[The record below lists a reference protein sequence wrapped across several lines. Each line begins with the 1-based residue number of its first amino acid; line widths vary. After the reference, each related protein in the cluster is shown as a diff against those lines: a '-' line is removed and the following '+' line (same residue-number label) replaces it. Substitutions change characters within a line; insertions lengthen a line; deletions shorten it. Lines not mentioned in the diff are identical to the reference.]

1 MNRLSVF
8 LLICLAMLS
17 TPRGEAAKYDW
28 KVYASYHNA
37 TKSVEMGG
45 RMYVVA
51 NGDLYSYGTDD
62 QSVETYDKAGTLND
76 FAIYDI
82 VASSGTGEVVV
93 IYDNGNIDLMSTSGD
108 VYNVS
113 DLKSKALRDK
123 TLNDV
128 MIDGSL
134 LYTSTNSGLAILD
147 LGRKVFKNI
156 YDWGCA
162 VKSTTINDGYIVSAT
177 DKGVYRGNMSE
188 NLLDP
193 ANWQQISTNTTFKKF
208 LKAGSTLYGVAGT
221 LQKITDVATF
231 TFTQVSA
238 DNIAKSWTCA
248 GKVFYTIADNTL
260 KSVDEGGTIDTYTS
274 PYPISHLAQR
284 GGTYWAACGEN
295 GFIGM
300 SLSGQTFSQNTGDVT
315 PNSPVRNYSY
325 RMQMVGNRLLVAGG
339 NFTYPSNDRTGTVMK
354 YENGKWQEFQE
365 NFMEDKRLYVNTTD
379 VVQDPNDSEHHWVG
393 TRTSGIYEFKDYKFV
408 RNLNS
413 DNSALE
419 SILPNSSSYKRY
431 VWVTALAYDNGGNLW
446 MCNNQCESIVRILK
460 PDGKWLNYYYDVI
473 HYFQT
478 FDYVRFDRRGWA
490 WINSRRTTN
499 VSDISGVASMGGVLI
514 VNTNGT
520 IDTQKDDTY
529 KFYHTLVN
537 QDNLSYDIG
546 EFYCMQEDMDG
557 AVWVGTTSGLFVANN
572 PENIFSSDYRFTQIK
587 VARDDGTGLADY
599 LLNGVWVTCIAVDGA
614 NRKWIGTAGSGV
626 LLISADGQQELQHFQ
641 KDNSPLLSDVIN
653 DIKIN
658 GETGEVF
665 FATDLGLCSF
675 TSDAVDAEETLD
687 KNNIKVFPNP
697 VNPESRQMV
706 RVTGLAWNT
715 DVKIANAAG
724 RLVYEGTSNG
734 GEFTWNC
741 KTTSGKRVA
750 TGVYYILATDSD
762 GKKGAY
768 AKVLVVR

>member
-1 MNRLSVF
+1 
-8 LLICLAMLS
+8 MLS
-17 TPRGEAAKYDW
+17 APRVQAAKYDW
-28 KVYASYHNA
+28 KVYASYHNP

-62 QSVETYDKAGTLND
+62 QSVETYDKAGVLND
-76 FAIYDI
+76 YGIYDI
-82 VASSGTGEVVV
+82 EASNATNEVVV
-93 IYDNGNIDLMSTSGD
+93 IYDNGNIDLMSADGS

-113 DLKSKALRDK
+113 ELKSKTLNDK
-123 TLNDV
+123 TLNDA
-128 MIDGSL
+128 MIDGTL
-134 LYTSTNSGLAILD
+134 LYISTNSGLAILD
-147 LGRKVFKNI
+147 LSRKVFKNI
-156 YDWGCA
+156 YYWGCA
-162 VKSTTINDGYIVSAT
+162 VKSTTISNGYIVAAT
-177 DKGVYRGNMSE
+177 DKGVYWGNMSA

-193 ANWQQISTNTTFKKF
+193 ANWQQISTNTSFTKF
-208 LKAGSTLYGVAGT
+208 LKAGSALYGVAGK
-221 LQKITDVATF
+221 LQRITDVATF
-231 TFTQVSA
+231 TFTQVSG
-238 DNIAKSWTCA
+238 DNIANSWTCG
-248 GKVFYTIADNTL
+248 GKVFYTIADKTM
-260 KSVDEGGTIDTYTS
+260 KSVDEAGTITVYSS
-274 PYPISHLAQR
+274 PFAINHLSQR

-295 GFIGM
+295 GFLGM
-300 SLSGQTFSQNTGDVT
+300 SLNGTDFVQTIGDVT
-315 PNSPVRNYSY
+315 PNSPIRNFSY
-325 RMQMVGNRLLVAGG
+325 RMQMTGNRLLVAGG
-339 NFTYPSNDRTGTVMK
+339 NFTYPSDDRVGTVMK
-354 YENGKWQEFQE
+354 YEDGKWQEFQE
-365 NFMEDKRLYVNTTD
+365 NFMEDKRLYVNATD
-379 VVQDPNDSEHHWVG
+379 VVQDPNDTEHHWVG
-393 TRTSGIYEFKDYKFV
+393 TRTSGIYEFKDYKYV

-419 SILPNSSSYKRY
+419 SILPKSSSYNRY

-446 MCNNQCESIVRILK
+446 MCNNQCETIVRILK
-460 PDGKWLNYYYDVI
+460 PDGKWLDYYYDVI

-499 VSDISGVASMGGVLI
+499 VSDISGVASMGGVLV

-537 QDNLSYDIG
+537 QDNMSYDIDQ
-546 EFYCMQEDMDG
+546 FFVMQEDMDG
-557 AVWVGTTSGLFVANN
+557 AVWLGTTSGLFVANE
-572 PENIFSSDYRFTQIK
+572 PENIFSSDYKFTQIK

-599 LLNGVWVTCIAVDGA
+599 LLNGVWVTCIAIDGA

-626 LLISADGQQELQHFQ
+626 LLISADGQEELQHFQ

-675 TSDAVDAEETLD
+675 TSDAVEAEETLET
-687 KNNIKVFPNP
+687 NNIKVFPNP
-697 VNPESRQMV
+697 INPESRQMV
-706 RVTGLAWNT
+706 RITGLAWDT